1 MPPNGGWH
9 GGWNQTH
16 AWSEW
21 YDHVEHVQRVQKGLI
36 DDLNVEVV
44 KLRHELR
51 LLTAHVSLFTNNTVP
66 NPISLSSAI
75 PAPSSSPP
83 WSLPNLPTTPDR
95 ECQHGMIGSFSE
107 DFTPA
112 MFPDFHAL
120 HDGNDTCSAML
131 QSAATKNDMQW
142 ALLETSFRE
151 CQDLRIE
158 RYGKNNQTV
167 RFACTRCS
175 RCTKEIEAR
184 KVDSNGFSVYSETPA
199 EKKWFWRWLFA
210 QILKVESLE
219 HCTVNRET
227 LTLAAPPPPPLPQ
240 QAIQNLVSDIVAP
253 SETVVEVP
261 SQTETVVEVSRENL
275 SEAGIVEPLVPD
287 DTVEVQPVFEAAP
300 TSSLESDNGWSTDL

>member
-21 YDHVEHVQRVQKGLI
+21 SDHVEHVQRVQKGLI

-112 MFPDFHAL
+112 MFPEFHAL
-120 HDGNDTCSAML
+120 HDGNDTCSGML

-142 ALLETSFRE
+142 SLLETSFRE
-151 CQDLRIE
+151 CQGLRIE

-219 HCTVNRET
+219 HCTVNRDT

-240 QAIQNLVSDIVAP
+240 EAIQNLVSDIVAP

-261 SQTETVVEVSRENL
+261 SQTETVVEVSSENL

>member
-1 MPPNGGWH
+1 MPN

-16 AWSEW
+16 AWDEW
-21 YDHVEHVQRVQKGLI
+21 YDHVEHVQRVQKGFI

-75 PAPSSSPP
+75 PAPSSTPP
-83 WSLPNLPTTPDR
+83 WPLPNSPTTPDR

-107 DFTPA
+107 NFTPA
-112 MFPDFHAL
+112 MFPEFHAL
-120 HDGNDTCSAML
+120 HDGNDICSAML
-131 QSAATKNDMQW
+131 QSAATKNDMQHS
-142 ALLETSFRE
+142 LLETSFRG

-158 RYGKNNQTV
+158 RYGKKNQTV

-184 KVDSNGFSVYSETPA
+184 KMDGNGGSVYSETDA

-210 QILKVESLE
+210 QILKVESLQ
-219 HCTVNRET
+219 HCTVHRDIFT
-227 LTLAAPPPPPLPQ
+227 LAAAPPPPPLPQ
-240 QAIQNLVSDIVAP
+240 QAIQNLVPDIVAP

-261 SQTETVVEVSRENL
+261 SQTETVVEVSSENL
-275 SEAGIVEPLVPD
+275 LEASIVEPLVPD
-287 DTVEVQPVFEAAP
+287 DIVEVQPVIEAAP
-300 TSSLESDNGWSTDL
+300 TSSQEGDNGWNTDL